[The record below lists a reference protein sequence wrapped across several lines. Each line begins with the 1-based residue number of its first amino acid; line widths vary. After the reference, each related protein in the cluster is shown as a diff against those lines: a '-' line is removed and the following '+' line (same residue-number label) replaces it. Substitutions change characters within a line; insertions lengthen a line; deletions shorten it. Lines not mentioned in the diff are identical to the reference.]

1 MDITITL
8 NDGQL
13 NIQAPFKMD
22 TDEGKQA
29 FGNFWQQFITQQIRR
44 ILDEI
49 GDHEFS
55 KIVEASDNVQL
66 GALPASLELV
76 IKLEAQPDE
85 QDASQIHLVV
95 KGVEVSPELDDAKF
109 LFFLSYV
116 DSAVKAMK

>member
-8 NDGQL
+8 NNGQL
-13 NIQAPFKMD
+13 EITGPLKLD
-22 TDEGKQA
+22 TAAGKQE
-29 FGNFWQQFITQQIRR
+29 FGNFWKQFITQQIRR

-85 QDASQIHLVV
+85 QDASQTQLVV
-95 KGVEVSPELDDAKF
+95 KGVEVTPELDDAKF

-116 DSAVKAMK
+116 DAAVKAMK